1 MNNKLHRN
9 RLRVIISG
17 IRDEITEELTTS
29 RRLMP
34 DFCESQSEKYMNNCF
49 MDIESLTVGIILMEL
64 HDKNFTKE
72 DNENI

>member
-1 MNNKLHRN
+1 MNNKLHIN
-9 RLRVIISG
+9 RLREIIGG

-34 DFCESQSEKYMNNCF
+34 DFSESQSAKYMNNCF

-72 DNENI
+72 NNEDI